1 MSNIINLEWSQINI
15 FSEMIIL
22 ETTKNGQPHSVPM
35 TENVHNILKALF
47 MDKENG
53 YVFGFGKDG
62 KPFNRS
68 WVGKSFRDA
77 CKDAGIK
84 NFKFHDLRHSFCT
97 KLAQRGV
104 DIYKI
109 AKLAGHE
116 DIRMTQR
123 YSHHCPESL
132 RDGVEALEVDRIEGK
147 RTVLNVTKTVLT
159 LLLVM
164 VGATGF
170 EPATS

>member
-1 MSNIINLEWSQINI
+1 M
-15 FSEMIIL
+15 
-22 ETTKNGQPHSVPM
+22 
-35 TENVHNILKALF
+35 
-47 MDKENG
+47 
-53 YVFGFGKDG
+53 
-62 KPFNRS
+62 
-68 WVGKSFRDA
+68 
-77 CKDAGIK
+77 
-84 NFKFHDLRHSFCT
+84 
-97 KLAQRGV
+97 

-109 AKLAGHE
+109 AKLAGHK

-132 RDGVEALEVDRIEGK
+132 RDGVEALEFDRIEGK